1 MSDPNQSGLSAP
13 IQNFDVELPAGGKL
27 PLQTIQE
34 VEVFEDAREAYL
46 RDFQI
51 SHHSDKLA
59 IGSLLLMH
67 LEIFRNQQRLNGM
80 EAEVDA
86 NSVPT
91 GRYKKVEVKG
101 QDRASALTVLIKA
114 RESVAETEKSLGI
127 DKRTRDQGGQYDIAT
142 YIGGAKQA
150 AREYGVHLS
159 KRYMAYVT
167 FVMALRTQ
175 HRMLRQLD
183 SEDLAEMRLTPE
195 SLLDWI
201 WNELVKLEEVDKK
214 FAHEKGKL
222 IAGLVR

>member
-1 MSDPNQSGLSAP
+1 MSGMAQPP
-13 IQNFDVELPAGGKL
+13 QNFEVELPGGGKL
-27 PLQTIQE
+27 HLQTLDE
-34 VEVFEDAREAYL
+34 VEAFEESRDRYLSDYKLTNQSDRLAVNTMLTLHMEA
-46 RDFQI
+46 
-51 SHHSDKLA
+51 
-59 IGSLLLMH
+59 
-67 LEIFRNQQRLNGM
+67 FRAAQRLNGM